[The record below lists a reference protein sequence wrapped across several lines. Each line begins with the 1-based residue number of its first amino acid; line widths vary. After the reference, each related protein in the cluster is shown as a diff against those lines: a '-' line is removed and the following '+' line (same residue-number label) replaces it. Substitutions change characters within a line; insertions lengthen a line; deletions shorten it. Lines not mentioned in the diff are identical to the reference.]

1 MTDNKHGYKA
11 YDPGL
16 VCRGYQ
22 YEEGKTYK
30 KNGHGVCVGGV
41 THYCVNPFDV
51 LNHYPLVRNDGKF
64 SEFTTVEAIDEPVTD
79 DGRKFATSTI
89 KIGVKL
95 GFAGFVKACIDFV
108 YEKTIKNMPS
118 DKVETGGSAQIGSSG
133 GFAQIGSS
141 GGFAQIGSSG
151 DYAKIGSSGN
161 SAQIGSSGGF
171 AQIGSSGGF
180 AQIGSSGDY
189 AKIGSSGNFAKIGS
203 SGDSAQIGSSG
214 NSAKIGSSGDSA
226 QIGSSGDFAKIGSSG
241 NSAKIGSSGDSAQIG
256 SSGDYAQIGSS
267 GNSAKIGSSG
277 DSAQIGSS
285 GGFAQIGSSGGFAQ
299 IGSSGDSAQIGSSGN
314 FAKIDI
320 SGNTSVGAA
329 IGLNSIIKGAVGNW
343 ITLAEWAYD
352 SDKQRCAPVCV
363 KSAQIDGEIIKAD
376 TWYKLADGEFV
387 EVADE

>member
-11 YDPGL
+11 YEPGL

-151 DYAKIGSSGN
+151 D
-161 SAQIGSSGGF
+161 
-171 AQIGSSGGF
+171 
-180 AQIGSSGDY
+180 
-189 AKIGSSGNFAKIGS
+189 
-203 SGDSAQIGSSG
+203 
-214 NSAKIGSSGDSA
+214 
-226 QIGSSGDFAKIGSSG
+226 
-241 NSAKIGSSGDSAQIG
+241 
-256 SSGDYAQIGSS
+256 
-267 GNSAKIGSSG
+267 
-277 DSAQIGSS
+277 
-285 GGFAQIGSSGGFAQ
+285 
-299 IGSSGDSAQIGSSGN
+299 SAQIGSSGN

>member
-118 DKVETGGSAQIGSSG
+118 DKVETGG
-133 GFAQIGSS
+133 F
-141 GGFAQIGSSG
+141 
-151 DYAKIGSSGN
+151 
-161 SAQIGSSGGF
+161 
-171 AQIGSSGGF
+171 
-180 AQIGSSGDY
+180 
-189 AKIGSSGNFAKIGS
+189 
-203 SGDSAQIGSSG
+203 
-214 NSAKIGSSGDSA
+214 
-226 QIGSSGDFAKIGSSG
+226 
-241 NSAKIGSSGDSAQIG
+241 
-256 SSGDYAQIGSS
+256 
-267 GNSAKIGSSG
+267 
-277 DSAQIGSS
+277 
-285 GGFAQIGSSGGFAQ
+285 
-299 IGSSGDSAQIGSSGN
+299 AQIGSSGN

>member
-11 YDPGL
+11 YEPGL

-51 LNHYPLVRNDGKF
+51 LDHYPLVREDGKF

-79 DGRKFATSTI
+79 DGQKFATSTI

-118 DKVETGGSAQIGSSG
+118 DKVETGYSAQIGSSG
-133 GFAQIGSS
+133 NNAKIGSS
-141 GGFAQIGSSG
+141 GNNAKIGSSG
-151 DYAKIGSSGN
+151 YSAKIGSSGN
-161 SAQIGSSGGF
+161 SAQ
-171 AQIGSSGGF
+171 
-180 AQIGSSGDY
+180 
-189 AKIGSSGNFAKIGS
+189 IGSSGNFAKIGS

-214 NSAKIGSSGDSA
+214 NFAKIGSSGDSAKIGSSGDSA
-226 QIGSSGDFAKIGSSG
+226 
-241 NSAKIGSSGDSAQIG
+241 
-256 SSGDYAQIGSS
+256 
-267 GNSAKIGSSG
+267 
-277 DSAQIGSS
+277 
-285 GGFAQIGSSGGFAQ
+285 
-299 IGSSGDSAQIGSSGN
+299 
-314 FAKIDI
+314 KIDI
-320 SGNTSVGAA
+320 SGNASVGAA
-329 IGLNSIIKGAVGNW
+329 IGINSIIKGAVGNW

-363 KSAQIDGEIIKAD
+363 KSAQIDGQIIKAD
-376 TWYKLADGEFV
+376 TWYKLTDGEFV

>member
-11 YDPGL
+11 YEPGL

-51 LNHYPLVRNDGKF
+51 LDHYPLVRNDGKF

-79 DGRKFATSTI
+79 DNQKFATSTI

-95 GFAGFVKACIDFV
+95 GFSGFIKACIDFAC
-108 YEKTIKNMPS
+108 EKTIKSMPS
-118 DKVETGGSAQIGSSG
+118 NKVNKGGFAQIGSSGDNAKIGSSGDNAKIGSSG

-141 GGFAQIGSSG
+141 GNYAQ
-151 DYAKIGSSGN
+151 IGSSGN
-161 SAQIGSSGGF
+161 SAQIGSSGF
-171 AQIGSSGGF
+171 
-180 AQIGSSGDY
+180 
-189 AKIGSSGNFAKIGS
+189 
-203 SGDSAQIGSSG
+203 SAQIGSSG
-214 NSAKIGSSGDSA
+214 S
-226 QIGSSGDFAKIGSSG
+226 
-241 NSAKIGSSGDSAQIG
+241 
-256 SSGDYAQIGSS
+256 YAR
-267 GNSAKIGSSG
+267 
-277 DSAQIGSS
+277 
-285 GGFAQIGSSGGFAQ
+285 
-299 IGSSGDSAQIGSSGN
+299 
-314 FAKIDI
+314 IDI

-329 IGLNSIIKGAVGNW
+329 IGINSIIKGAVGNW

-352 SDKQRCAPVCV
+352 SDKQCCAPVCV
-363 KSAQIDGEIIKAD
+363 KSAQIDGQIIKAD

>member
-11 YDPGL
+11 YEPGL

-51 LNHYPLVRNDGKF
+51 LNHYPLVREDGKF
-64 SEFTTVEAIDEPVTD
+64 SEFTTVEAIDEPVTN

-118 DKVETGGSAQIGSSG
+118 DKVETGDYAK
-133 GFAQIGSS
+133 
-141 GGFAQIGSSG
+141 IGSSG
-151 DYAKIGSSGN
+151 DYAKI
-161 SAQIGSSGGF
+161 
-171 AQIGSSGGF
+171 
-180 AQIGSSGDY
+180 
-189 AKIGSSGNFAKIGS
+189 
-203 SGDSAQIGSSG
+203 
-214 NSAKIGSSGDSA
+214 
-226 QIGSSGDFAKIGSSG
+226 
-241 NSAKIGSSGDSAQIG
+241 
-256 SSGDYAQIGSS
+256 
-267 GNSAKIGSSG
+267 
-277 DSAQIGSS
+277 
-285 GGFAQIGSSGGFAQ
+285 
-299 IGSSGDSAQIGSSGN
+299 
-314 FAKIDI
+314 DI
-320 SGNTSVGAA
+320 SGNDSVGAA
-329 IGLNSIIKGAVGNW
+329 IGIGGIIKGAVGNW
-343 ITLAEWAYD
+343 ITLAEWVYD
-352 SDKQRCAPVCV
+352 DDKQRCAPVCV

>member
-1 MTDNKHGYKA
+1 MNDNKHGFKA

-16 VCRGYQ
+16 ICRGHQ

-51 LNHYPLVRNDGKF
+51 LDYYPLVREDGKL
-64 SEFTTVEAIDEPVTD
+64 SDFTTVEAIDEPVTD

-95 GFAGFVKACIDFV
+95 GFSGFIKACVDFAC
-108 YEKTIKNMPS
+108 EKTIKSMPS
-118 DKVETGGSAQIGSSG
+118 NKVNKGN
-133 GFAQIGSS
+133 
-141 GGFAQIGSSG
+141 
-151 DYAKIGSSGN
+151 YAR
-161 SAQIGSSGGF
+161 
-171 AQIGSSGGF
+171 
-180 AQIGSSGDY
+180 
-189 AKIGSSGNFAKIGS
+189 
-203 SGDSAQIGSSG
+203 
-214 NSAKIGSSGDSA
+214 IGSSGDSA
-226 QIGSSGDFAKIGSSG
+226 QIGSSGDFAR
-241 NSAKIGSSGDSAQIG
+241 
-256 SSGDYAQIGSS
+256 
-267 GNSAKIGSSG
+267 
-277 DSAQIGSS
+277 
-285 GGFAQIGSSGGFAQ
+285 
-299 IGSSGDSAQIGSSGN
+299 
-314 FAKIDI
+314 IDI

-329 IGLNSIIKGAVGNW
+329 IGINSIIKGAVGNW

>member
-11 YDPGL
+11 YEPGL
-16 VCRGYQ
+16 VCRGHQ
-22 YEEGKTYK
+22 YEEGKIYK

-79 DGRKFATSTI
+79 DNQKFATSTI

-95 GFAGFVKACIDFV
+95 GFSGFIKACVDFAC
-108 YEKTIKNMPS
+108 EKTIKSMPS
-118 DKVETGGSAQIGSSG
+118 NKVNK
-133 GFAQIGSS
+133 GFS
-141 GGFAQIGSSG
+141 AQIGSSG
-151 DYAKIGSSGN
+151 DYA
-161 SAQIGSSGGF
+161 QIGSSGDF
-171 AQIGSSGGF
+171 AQIGSSGF
-180 AQIGSSGDY
+180 S
-189 AKIGSSGNFAKIGS
+189 AKIGSSGFSAKIGS

-214 NSAKIGSSGDSA
+214 N
-226 QIGSSGDFAKIGSSG
+226 
-241 NSAKIGSSGDSAQIG
+241 
-256 SSGDYAQIGSS
+256 YAQIGSS
-267 GNSAKIGSSG
+267 GNY
-277 DSAQIGSS
+277 
-285 GGFAQIGSSGGFAQ
+285 AQ
-299 IGSSGDSAQIGSSGN
+299 IGSSGDSAKIGSSGNYAQIGSSGDS
-314 FAKIDI
+314 AKIDI

-329 IGLNSIIKGAVGNW
+329 IGINSIIKGAVGNW

-363 KSAQIDGEIIKAD
+363 KSAQIDGKIIKAD

>member
-51 LNHYPLVRNDGKF
+51 LDHYPLVREDGKF
-64 SEFTTVEAIDEPVTD
+64 SEFTTVEAIDEPVTND
-79 DGRKFATSTI
+79 ERKFATSTI

-118 DKVETGGSAQIGSSG
+118 DKVGTGYSAQIGSSG
-133 GFAQIGSS
+133 SS
-141 GGFAQIGSSG
+141 AQIGSSG
-151 DYAKIGSSGN
+151 DYAKIGSSGY
-161 SAQIGSSGGF
+161 SAQ
-171 AQIGSSGGF
+171 
-180 AQIGSSGDY
+180 
-189 AKIGSSGNFAKIGS
+189 
-203 SGDSAQIGSSG
+203 
-214 NSAKIGSSGDSA
+214 
-226 QIGSSGDFAKIGSSG
+226 
-241 NSAKIGSSGDSAQIG
+241 
-256 SSGDYAQIGSS
+256 
-267 GNSAKIGSSG
+267 
-277 DSAQIGSS
+277 
-285 GGFAQIGSSGGFAQ
+285 
-299 IGSSGDSAQIGSSGN
+299 
-314 FAKIDI
+314 IDI
-320 SGNTSVGAA
+320 SGNDSVGAA
-329 IGLNSIIKGAVGNW
+329 IGIGGIIKGAVGNW
-343 ITLAEWAYD
+343 ITLAEWVYD
-352 SDKQRCAPVCV
+352 DDKQRCAPVCV

>member
-11 YDPGL
+11 YEPGL

-51 LNHYPLVRNDGKF
+51 LDHYPLVREDGKF

-118 DKVETGGSAQIGSSG
+118 DKVETGYSAQIGSSG
-133 GFAQIGSS
+133 YS
-141 GGFAQIGSSG
+141 
-151 DYAKIGSSGN
+151 AKIGSSGN
-161 SAQIGSSGGF
+161 SAQIGSSGY
-171 AQIGSSGGF
+171 S
-180 AQIGSSGDY
+180 
-189 AKIGSSGNFAKIGS
+189 
-203 SGDSAQIGSSG
+203 
-214 NSAKIGSSGDSA
+214 
-226 QIGSSGDFAKIGSSG
+226 
-241 NSAKIGSSGDSAQIG
+241 
-256 SSGDYAQIGSS
+256 
-267 GNSAKIGSSG
+267 
-277 DSAQIGSS
+277 
-285 GGFAQIGSSGGFAQ
+285 AQ

-314 FAKIDI
+314 NAKIGSSGDGAQIGSSGDGAKIGSSGDGAQIGSSGDGAKIGSSGNSAKIGSSGYSAKIDV
-320 SGNTSVGAA
+320 SGNGSVGAA
-329 IGLNSIIKGAVGNW
+329 VGIGSVIKGAVGNW
-343 ITLAEWAYD
+343 ITLAEWVYD
-352 SDKQRCAPVCV
+352 NDKQRHIPVCV

-376 TWYKLADGEFV
+376 TWYKLSGGEFI
-387 EVADE
+387 EVDDE

>member
-11 YDPGL
+11 YEPGL

-64 SEFTTVEAIDEPVTD
+64 SEFTTVEAIDEPVTN

-118 DKVETGGSAQIGSSG
+118 DKVETGFSAKIGSSGDYAKIGSSGNYAKIGSSGNYAKIGSSGNYAKIGSSGCSAQIGSSG
-133 GFAQIGSS
+133 DSAKIGSSGNSAKIGSSGCYAQIGSS
-141 GGFAQIGSSG
+141 GNYAKIGSSGNYAKIGSSGNYAKIGSSGCYAQIGSSGDSAQIGSSG
-151 DYAKIGSSGN
+151 DYAKIGSSGC
-161 SAQIGSSGGF
+161 SAQ
-171 AQIGSSGGF
+171 
-180 AQIGSSGDY
+180 
-189 AKIGSSGNFAKIGS
+189 
-203 SGDSAQIGSSG
+203 
-214 NSAKIGSSGDSA
+214 IGSSGDSA
-226 QIGSSGDFAKIGSSG
+226 QIGSSGDFAR
-241 NSAKIGSSGDSAQIG
+241 
-256 SSGDYAQIGSS
+256 
-267 GNSAKIGSSG
+267 
-277 DSAQIGSS
+277 
-285 GGFAQIGSSGGFAQ
+285 
-299 IGSSGDSAQIGSSGN
+299 
-314 FAKIDI
+314 IDI

-329 IGLNSIIKGAVGNW
+329 IGINSIIKGAVGNW

>member
-11 YDPGL
+11 YEPGL

-51 LNHYPLVRNDGKF
+51 LDHYPLVREDGKF

-118 DKVETGGSAQIGSSG
+118 DKVETGYSAQIGSSG
-133 GFAQIGSS
+133 
-141 GGFAQIGSSG
+141 
-151 DYAKIGSSGN
+151 N
-161 SAQIGSSGGF
+161 N
-171 AQIGSSGGF
+171 
-180 AQIGSSGDY
+180 

-214 NSAKIGSSGDSA
+214 NSA
-226 QIGSSGDFAKIGSSG
+226 QIGSSGNFAKIGSSG
-241 NSAKIGSSGDSAQIG
+241 DSAKIGSSGDSA
-256 SSGDYAQIGSS
+256 
-267 GNSAKIGSSG
+267 
-277 DSAQIGSS
+277 
-285 GGFAQIGSSGGFAQ
+285 
-299 IGSSGDSAQIGSSGN
+299 
-314 FAKIDI
+314 KIDI
-320 SGNTSVGAA
+320 SGNASVGAA
-329 IGLNSIIKGAVGNW
+329 IGINSIIKGAVGNW

-363 KSAQIDGEIIKAD
+363 KSAQIDGQIIKAD
-376 TWYKLADGEFV
+376 TWYKLTDGEFV

>member
-51 LNHYPLVRNDGKF
+51 LDHYPLVHEDGKF

-118 DKVETGGSAQIGSSG
+118 DKVETGYS
-133 GFAQIGSS
+133 
-141 GGFAQIGSSG
+141 AQIGSSG

-161 SAQIGSSGGF
+161 SAQI
-171 AQIGSSGGF
+171 
-180 AQIGSSGDY
+180 
-189 AKIGSSGNFAKIGS
+189 
-203 SGDSAQIGSSG
+203 
-214 NSAKIGSSGDSA
+214 
-226 QIGSSGDFAKIGSSG
+226 
-241 NSAKIGSSGDSAQIG
+241 
-256 SSGDYAQIGSS
+256 
-267 GNSAKIGSSG
+267 
-277 DSAQIGSS
+277 
-285 GGFAQIGSSGGFAQ
+285 
-299 IGSSGDSAQIGSSGN
+299 
-314 FAKIDI
+314 DI

-329 IGLNSIIKGAVGNW
+329 IGINSIIKGAVGNW

-376 TWYKLADGEFV
+376 TWYKLADGEFA

>member
-161 SAQIGSSGGF
+161 
-171 AQIGSSGGF
+171 
-180 AQIGSSGDY
+180 
-189 AKIGSSGNFAKIGS
+189 FAKIGS
-203 SGDSAQIGSSG
+203 SGDS
-214 NSAKIGSSGDSA
+214 
-226 QIGSSGDFAKIGSSG
+226 
-241 NSAKIGSSGDSAQIG
+241 
-256 SSGDYAQIGSS
+256 AQIGSS

-285 GGFAQIGSSGGFAQ
+285 GGFAQIGSSGGFAK

-387 EVADE
+387 EVALREAADLLRGRRGLHGLHGALDDLG

>member
-11 YDPGL
+11 YEPGL

-51 LNHYPLVRNDGKF
+51 LDHYPLVREDGKF

-118 DKVETGGSAQIGSSG
+118 DKVETGYSAQIGSSG
-133 GFAQIGSS
+133 NFAQIGSS
-141 GGFAQIGSSG
+141 GNFAQIGSSGNNAKIGSSGNFAQIGSSG
-151 DYAKIGSSGN
+151 DSAQIGSSGN
-161 SAQIGSSGGF
+161 SAQIGSSGNF
-171 AQIGSSGGF
+171 AQ
-180 AQIGSSGDY
+180 
-189 AKIGSSGNFAKIGS
+189 IGS

-214 NSAKIGSSGDSA
+214 NSAKIGSSGN
-226 QIGSSGDFAKIGSSG
+226 F
-241 NSAKIGSSGDSAQIG
+241 AKIGSSGDSA
-256 SSGDYAQIGSS
+256 
-267 GNSAKIGSSG
+267 
-277 DSAQIGSS
+277 
-285 GGFAQIGSSGGFAQ
+285 
-299 IGSSGDSAQIGSSGN
+299 
-314 FAKIDI
+314 KIDI
-320 SGNTSVGAA
+320 SGNASVGAA
-329 IGLNSIIKGAVGNW
+329 IGINSIIKGAVGNW

-363 KSAQIDGEIIKAD
+363 KSAQIDGQIIKAD
-376 TWYKLADGEFV
+376 TWYKLTDGEFV

>member
-51 LNHYPLVRNDGKF
+51 LDHYPLVREDGKF

-79 DGRKFATSTI
+79 DNQKFATSTI

-95 GFAGFVKACIDFV
+95 GFSGFIKACIDFAC
-108 YEKTIKNMPS
+108 EETIKSMPS
-118 DKVETGGSAQIGSSG
+118 NKVN
-133 GFAQIGSS
+133 
-141 GGFAQIGSSG
+141 
-151 DYAKIGSSGN
+151 KGN
-161 SAQIGSSGGF
+161 SAQIGSSG
-171 AQIGSSGGF
+171 
-180 AQIGSSGDY
+180 D
-189 AKIGSSGNFAKIGS
+189 
-203 SGDSAQIGSSG
+203 
-214 NSAKIGSSGDSA
+214 SAKIGSSGD
-226 QIGSSGDFAKIGSSG
+226 F
-241 NSAKIGSSGDSAQIG
+241 AQIG

-267 GNSAKIGSSG
+267 G
-277 DSAQIGSS
+277 DYAQIGSS
-285 GGFAQIGSSGGFAQ
+285 GFSAQ
-299 IGSSGDSAQIGSSGN
+299 IGSSGDSAKIGSSGDFAQIGSSGGYAKIGSSGGYAKIGSSGD
-314 FAKIDI
+314 FAQIGSSGSYARIDI

-329 IGLNSIIKGAVGNW
+329 IGINSIIKGAVGNW

-352 SDKQRCAPVCV
+352 SDKQCCAPVCV

>member
-11 YDPGL
+11 YEPGL

-51 LNHYPLVRNDGKF
+51 LDHYPLVREDGKF

-118 DKVETGGSAQIGSSG
+118 DKVETGYSAQIGSSG
-133 GFAQIGSS
+133 NNAKIGSS
-141 GGFAQIGSSG
+141 GNNAKIGSSG
-151 DYAKIGSSGN
+151 YSAKIGSSGYSAKIGSSGN
-161 SAQIGSSGGF
+161 SAQ
-171 AQIGSSGGF
+171 
-180 AQIGSSGDY
+180 
-189 AKIGSSGNFAKIGS
+189 IGSSGNFAKIGS

-214 NSAKIGSSGDSA
+214 DS
-226 QIGSSGDFAKIGSSG
+226 
-241 NSAKIGSSGDSAQIG
+241 
-256 SSGDYAQIGSS
+256 
-267 GNSAKIGSSG
+267 
-277 DSAQIGSS
+277 
-285 GGFAQIGSSGGFAQ
+285 
-299 IGSSGDSAQIGSSGN
+299 
-314 FAKIDI
+314 AKIDI
-320 SGNTSVGAA
+320 SGNASVGAA
-329 IGLNSIIKGAVGNW
+329 IGINSIIKGAVGNW

-363 KSAQIDGEIIKAD
+363 KSAQIDGQIIKAD
-376 TWYKLADGEFV
+376 TWYKLTDGEFV

>member
-133 GFAQIGSS
+133 
-141 GGFAQIGSSG
+141 
-151 DYAKIGSSGN
+151 
-161 SAQIGSSGGF
+161 
-171 AQIGSSGGF
+171 
-180 AQIGSSGDY
+180 DY

-203 SGDSAQIGSSG
+203 SGDSAQ
-214 NSAKIGSSGDSA
+214 
-226 QIGSSGDFAKIGSSG
+226 IGSSG

>member
-151 DYAKIGSSGN
+151 DYAQIGSSGN

-203 SGDSAQIGSSG
+203 SGDSAQ
-214 NSAKIGSSGDSA
+214 
-226 QIGSSGDFAKIGSSG
+226 IGSSG

>member
-22 YEEGKTYK
+22 YEEGKSYK

-51 LNHYPLVRNDGKF
+51 LDHYPLVREDGKF

-118 DKVETGGSAQIGSSG
+118 DKVETGDC
-133 GFAQIGSS
+133 
-141 GGFAQIGSSG
+141 AQIGSSG
-151 DYAKIGSSGN
+151 DYA
-161 SAQIGSSGGF
+161 QIGSSG
-171 AQIGSSGGF
+171 
-180 AQIGSSGDY
+180 Y
-189 AKIGSSGNFAKIGS
+189 
-203 SGDSAQIGSSG
+203 
-214 NSAKIGSSGDSA
+214 
-226 QIGSSGDFAKIGSSG
+226 
-241 NSAKIGSSGDSAQIG
+241 SAQIG

-267 GNSAKIGSSG
+267 G
-277 DSAQIGSS
+277 DSAR
-285 GGFAQIGSSGGFAQ
+285 
-299 IGSSGDSAQIGSSGN
+299 
-314 FAKIDI
+314 IDI

-329 IGLNSIIKGAVGNW
+329 IGINSIIKGAVGNW

>member
-22 YEEGKTYK
+22 YEEGKSYK

-51 LNHYPLVRNDGKF
+51 LDHYPLVREDGKF

-118 DKVETGGSAQIGSSG
+118 DKVETGNSAQIGSSG
-133 GFAQIGSS
+133 NSAQIGSS
-141 GGFAQIGSSG
+141 GDCAQIGSSGYYAKIGSSGNSAKIGSSGNSAQIGSSGNCAQIGSSGYYAKIGSSGNCAQIGSSGYSAKIGSSGDYAQIGSSGYSAKIGSSGYYAKIGSSGDSAQIGSSGDCAQIGSSG

-161 SAQIGSSGGF
+161 C
-171 AQIGSSGGF
+171 
-180 AQIGSSGDY
+180 AQIGSSGD
-189 AKIGSSGNFAKIGS
+189 S
-203 SGDSAQIGSSG
+203 
-214 NSAKIGSSGDSA
+214 
-226 QIGSSGDFAKIGSSG
+226 
-241 NSAKIGSSGDSAQIG
+241 
-256 SSGDYAQIGSS
+256 
-267 GNSAKIGSSG
+267 
-277 DSAQIGSS
+277 
-285 GGFAQIGSSGGFAQ
+285 AQ

-314 FAKIDI
+314 YAQIDI
-320 SGNTSVGAA
+320 SGNDSVGAA
-329 IGLNSIIKGAVGNW
+329 IGIGGVIKGAVGNW
-343 ITLAEWAYD
+343 ITLAEWVYD
-352 SDKQRCAPVCV
+352 DDKQRRIPVCV

>member
-11 YDPGL
+11 YEPGL

-51 LNHYPLVRNDGKF
+51 LDHYPLVREDGKF

-95 GFAGFVKACIDFV
+95 GFAGFIKACIDFV

-118 DKVETGGSAQIGSSG
+118 DKVETG
-133 GFAQIGSS
+133 
-141 GGFAQIGSSG
+141 
-151 DYAKIGSSGN
+151 
-161 SAQIGSSGGF
+161 
-171 AQIGSSGGF
+171 
-180 AQIGSSGDY
+180 
-189 AKIGSSGNFAKIGS
+189 
-203 SGDSAQIGSSG
+203 
-214 NSAKIGSSGDSA
+214 
-226 QIGSSGDFAKIGSSG
+226 
-241 NSAKIGSSGDSAQIG
+241 
-256 SSGDYAQIGSS
+256 DYAQ
-267 GNSAKIGSSG
+267 
-277 DSAQIGSS
+277 
-285 GGFAQIGSSGGFAQ
+285 
-299 IGSSGDSAQIGSSGN
+299 
-314 FAKIDI
+314 IDI

-329 IGLNSIIKGAVGNW
+329 IGINSIIKGAVGNW

-352 SDKQRCAPVCV
+352 SDKQRCIPVCV

-376 TWYKLADGEFV
+376 TWYKLSGGEFV
-387 EVADE
+387 EAADE

>member
-51 LNHYPLVRNDGKF
+51 LDHYPLVREDGKF
-64 SEFTTVEAIDEPVTD
+64 SEFTTVEAIDEPVTN

-118 DKVETGGSAQIGSSG
+118 DKVETGDYAKIGSSGNYAQIGSSGYSAQIGSSGDSAQIGSSGDSAQIGSSG
-133 GFAQIGSS
+133 GFAKIGSSGNYAQIGSS
-141 GGFAQIGSSG
+141 GYSAQIGSSG
-151 DYAKIGSSGN
+151 DFAKIGSSGYYAKIGSSGH
-161 SAQIGSSGGF
+161 
-171 AQIGSSGGF
+171 
-180 AQIGSSGDY
+180 Y
-189 AKIGSSGNFAKIGS
+189 
-203 SGDSAQIGSSG
+203 AQIGSSG
-214 NSAKIGSSGDSA
+214 NSAKIGSSGHYA

-241 NSAKIGSSGDSAQIG
+241 NSAQIG
-256 SSGDYAQIGSS
+256 SLGNYAQIGSL
-267 GNSAKIGSSG
+267 GNY
-277 DSAQIGSS
+277 AQIGSL
-285 GGFAQIGSSGGFAQ
+285 
-299 IGSSGDSAQIGSSGN
+299 GD

-320 SGNTSVGAA
+320 SGNDSVGAA
-329 IGLNSIIKGAVGNW
+329 IGIDGVIKGAVGNW
-343 ITLAEWAYD
+343 ITLAEWVYD
-352 SDKQRCAPVCV
+352 NDKQRRIPVCV
-363 KSAQIDGEIIKAD
+363 KSAQIDGKIIKAD
-376 TWYKLADGEFV
+376 TWYKLSGGEFV